1 MKKNFE
7 FFVLNMCLSNARA
20 YDLEIMEVLLEHKVE
35 PLSIDVIRLC
45 LQNLF
50 TVPVKSRF
58 SSWGF
63 CKPIFIQPTI
73 HAWGFILKMLYQRQI
88 RGGGE
93 SSNYDEDYIKT
104 MFSIDIIDQLSL
116 LDNHEYH
123 LLLMDLKIFS
133 YRRFIWFN
141 KYPKVYEKYFK
152 HIIDNTISFNDKNV
166 LNAITHVSHSRTE
179 HNVLPSAIY
188 FAKKITYDST
198 HTQWECLLKLFEIS
212 GDKYW
217 NTVILNDEITVAQEN
232 LCDVCSTIFD
242 LIITNGNMPFLN
254 DVMTKSSFILST
266 IYRNKNT

>member
-1 MKKNFE
+1 MKKTFE
-7 FFVLNMCLSNARA
+7 FFVLNMSLSTAQE
-20 YDLEIMEVLLEHKVE
+20 YDLEIMVLLLEHKVE
-35 PLSIDVIRLC
+35 PLCIEFIKIC

-73 HAWGFILKMLYQRQI
+73 HVWGFILKMLYQRQI

-104 MFSIDIIDQLSL
+104 VFSIDIIDQISL

-133 YRRFIWFN
+133 NHRFIWFN
-141 KYPKVYEKYFK
+141 KYSKVYGKYFTN
-152 HIIDNTISFNDKNV
+152 IIANTFSFNDKDV
-166 LNAITHVSHSRTE
+166 LNAITNVSYLRTE
-179 HNVLPSAIY
+179 HNVLPYAIT
-188 FAKKITYDST
+188 FAKKIRFDST
-198 HTQWECLLKLFEIS
+198 HTQWECLFKLFQIS

-217 NTVILNDEITVAQEN
+217 DTVIFNDEITVAQEN
-232 LCDVCSTIFD
+232 LCDVCSTVFD
-242 LIITNGNMPFLN
+242 LIITNGNKPFLN
-254 DVMTKSSFILST
+254 DVITKSSFILST
-266 IYRNKNT
+266 IYRNKK